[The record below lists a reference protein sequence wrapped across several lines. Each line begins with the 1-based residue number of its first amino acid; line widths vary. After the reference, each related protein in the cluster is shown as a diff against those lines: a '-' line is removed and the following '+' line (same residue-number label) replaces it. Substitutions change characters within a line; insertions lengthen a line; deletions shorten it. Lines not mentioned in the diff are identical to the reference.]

1 MIEFTIVAVLIAYCG
16 LLLINRTIQHS
27 RECLARENTSLTLR
41 LDEANAVVVEAC
53 DSLEDAFRR
62 ESSMRE
68 EITRLTVRLNESE
81 ELRAKE
87 SEKSAI
93 LIGELEAEIEVKS
106 ELIKELRVDIESQ
119 KMEIIM
125 LTVCNK
131 EIEEKRA
138 NERCEHLKLKEFY
151 SRSTQYLDMDLAEI
165 GGE

>member
-87 SEKSAI
+87 RS
-93 LIGELEAEIEVKS
+93 
-106 ELIKELRVDIESQ
+106 
-119 KMEIIM
+119 
-125 LTVCNK
+125 
-131 EIEEKRA
+131 
-138 NERCEHLKLKEFY
+138 EHLKLKEFY
-151 SRSTQYLDMDLAEI
+151 SRSNKYLDVDLV
-165 GGE
+165 GVGEG